1 MLLRTVD
8 KHLICTV
15 FTAPIIL
22 DIVIFTKS
30 TMQKSHLCKKIYLLL
45 LHIYYYGT
53 AMKFGSVIYICNFLK
68 EIYTTPQLFLE
79 ECSSYT
85 LLYSL
90 LQYFHQFFSITLLQ
104 ITPKIFQVTILTSH
118 LNLYTLTHY
127 LIYYLLYIYVKKEKN
142 IENLKIFYSI
152 IIFTLFTSNFSMI
165 LYIYD
170 IWVTRKQNRHF
181 ELYYSL
187 LDCKGLV

>member
-1 MLLRTVD
+1 
-8 KHLICTV
+8 
-15 FTAPIIL
+15 
-22 DIVIFTKS
+22 
-30 TMQKSHLCKKIYLLL
+30 MQKSHLCKKKKILTIITHILLRNCYEIWFRDLYLQ
-45 LHIYYYGT
+45 
-53 AMKFGSVIYICNFLK
+53 FFLK
-68 EIYTTPQLFLE
+68 KYLYTTPQLFLE
-79 ECSSYT
+79 ECKAAI
-85 LLYSL
+85 LYSIASCNI
-90 LQYFHQFFSITLLQ
+90 FINFFPLHFYKLH
-104 ITPKIFQVTILTSH
+104 PKIFQVTILTSH

>member
-53 AMKFGSVIYICNFLK
+53 AMKFGSVIYICNFFK

-127 LIYYLLYIYVKKEKN
+127 LIYYLLYIYVKKRN
-142 IENLKIFYSI
+142 DIENLKIFYSI
-152 IIFTLFTSNFSMI
+152 IIYT
-165 LYIYD
+165 IY
-170 IWVTRKQNRHF
+170 Q
-181 ELYYSL
+181 
-187 LDCKGLV
+187 

>member
-53 AMKFGSVIYICNFLK
+53 AMKFGSVIYICNFFK

-104 ITPKIFQVTILTSH
+104 ITPKKISSYYTYITPQFVHT
-118 LNLYTLTHY
+118 YTLSYILPT
-127 LIYYLLYIYVKKEKN
+127 LYIRKKRN
-142 IENLKIFYSI
+142 DMENLKIFYSI
-152 IIFTLFTSNFSMI
+152 IIYT
-165 LYIYD
+165 IY
-170 IWVTRKQNRHF
+170 Q
-181 ELYYSL
+181 
-187 LDCKGLV
+187 

>member
-22 DIVIFTKS
+22 DIVIFLRKAP
-30 TMQKSHLCKKIYLLL
+30 CKNLTYVKKNYLLL

-53 AMKFGSVIYICNFLK
+53 AMKFGSVIYICNFFK

-104 ITPKIFQVTILTSH
+104 ITPKNISSYYTYITPQFVHT
-118 LNLYTLTHY
+118 YTLSYILPT
-127 LIYYLLYIYVKKEKN
+127 LYIRKKKEM
-142 IENLKIFYSI
+142 ILKI
-152 IIFTLFTSNFSMI
+152 
-165 LYIYD
+165 
-170 IWVTRKQNRHF
+170 
-181 ELYYSL
+181 
-187 LDCKGLV
+187 